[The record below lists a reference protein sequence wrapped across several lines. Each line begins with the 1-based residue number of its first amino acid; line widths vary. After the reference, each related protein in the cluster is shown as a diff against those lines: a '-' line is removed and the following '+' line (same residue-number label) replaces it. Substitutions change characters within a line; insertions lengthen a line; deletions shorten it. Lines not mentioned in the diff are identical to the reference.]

1 MEKVAAAVIEKNGLI
16 LLARR
21 RKNKKGGGKLE
32 FPGGKIWPEE
42 TPEDCL
48 RRELREEFAVEAE
61 IREFL
66 GIWKHPEI
74 EPGIELLVYQ
84 VNIPEISLALQDHE
98 EILWVSPQNFPWSEL
113 LPLDREVAR
122 FLRDKNPSKN
132 GESKKDKS

>member
-1 MEKVAAAVIEKNGLI
+1 MEKVTAAVVERNGLV

-42 TPEDCL
+42 TPEEGL
-48 RRELREEFAVEAE
+48 RRELREELGVEAE

-66 GIWKHPEI
+66 GTWKRPEI
-74 EPGIELLVYQ
+74 EPGIELLVYR
-84 VNIPEISLALQDHE
+84 VNIPETPLALRDHE

-113 LPLDREVAR
+113 LPLDSEVAC
-122 FLRDKNPSKN
+122 FLCEKTSY
-132 GESKKDKS
+132 GKDGGK